1 MTKVLEALEE
11 ECINLKL
18 KIFKSMN
25 FETSIRIETELGGLV
40 QNRSFRNETAPLN
53 PDEWKG
59 KFSYYLLK
67 KSL

>member
-25 FETSIRIETELGGLV
+25 FETSIRIETELGSLV
-40 QNRSFRNETAPLN
+40 QNRSFINGTSPLN
-53 PDEWKG
+53 PDE
-59 KFSYYLLK
+59 
-67 KSL
+67 